1 MTELPQDI
9 QLALVSFLAALLIG
23 GPVALFGAATGGAG
37 IARFAGALFLR
48 HRIATG
54 LTVSLLGGAGFF
66 SSSLMTSQQV
76 AAQGWL
82 GGLLG

>member
-9 QLALVSFLAALLIG
+9 QLALISFLAALLIG
-23 GPVALFGAATGGAG
+23 GPVALFGASNLAG
-37 IARFAGALFLR
+37 VARFAGALFLR

-54 LTVSLLGGAGFF
+54 MTVSLLGGAGFF
-66 SSSLMTSQQV
+66 GSSLMQTQQV

>member
-23 GPVALFGAATGGAG
+23 GPVALFGASAG

>member
-23 GPVALFGAATGGAG
+23 GPVALFGG

>member
-23 GPVALFGAATGGAG
+23 GPVALFGASNFAG